1 MSEATADEAERK
13 KRLRRIRKRNL
24 KPVEKR
30 RAAFYEM
37 WERQMRRDEIAAA
50 PVEPRPDGRDGNALE
65 LEYRRT
71 DQDSGTHAYNTAESP
86 LDLLLKKH
94 IIEEIQYLAG
104 TMFRRDY
111 EVSSISPNRS
121 VEIKER
127 VQGGYPKNTLSEI
140 QCDAQQRLS
149 SALKAINGNSRII
162 VIALCGEGRTLTDI
176 ARAYGWNKHFIGPR
190 AREALD
196 ELTYHYGLA
205 ARPRLYR

>member
-1 MSEATADEAERK
+1 MTEAVEEVERK

-37 WERQMRRDEIAAA
+37 WERQMRREELAAA

-86 LDLLLKKH
+86 LDLLAKKG
-94 IIEEIQYLAG
+94 IIERIQYDAG

-111 EVSSISPNRS
+111 EISAISPNRS

-140 QCDAQQRLS
+140 QCDAQQRVKAALMDI
-149 SALKAINGNSRII
+149 SAISRII
-162 VIALCGEGRTLTDI
+162 AIALCAEGRSLTEI
-176 ARAYGWNKHFIGPR
+176 ATAYGWNKHYTGPR

-205 ARPRLYR
+205 ERPRLMR